1 MAGHVHL
8 DLEPTLNK
16 ERRQM
21 QFLKKMFVRVATK
34 GVKVKTSVKGGR
46 GEAS

>member
-1 MAGHVHL
+1 VQ
-8 DLEPTLNK
+8 K
-16 ERRQM
+16 EKTRM

-34 GVKVKTSVKGGR
+34 GVKVKTNVKGGR